1 MNLRI
6 WTLLPLLLFPAL
18 GACADKKEL
27 SPPPLNPHPKE
38 ALHVSVTFDHP
49 DDGKRYIV
57 VMSALYQNQQRE
69 CGYFDPLRGGGSF
82 VYPHGT
88 FDIPN
93 ESHDPKQA
101 KFNVYLDRYNEDAC
115 NWELASPYFL
125 VRDTY
130 TGRDALSHWGFPK
143 DRLFP
148 GTEYKEIC
156 QFKTNDFPQSCY
168 HGKPVPDKP
177 HYSRI
182 PITVRVSDD
191 SAPPHPHRSG
201 FFNPSNFVK
210 PVIPADI
217 PEPPSPGANN

>member
-1 MNLRI
+1 MNLRT

-18 GACADKKEL
+18 GVCADKKDL

-82 VYPHGT
+82 VYPHGML
-88 FDIPN
+88 DIPN
-93 ESHDPKQA
+93 ESRDPKQA
-101 KFNVYLDRYNEDAC
+101 RFNIYLDRYNEGAC
-115 NWELASPYFL
+115 NWELASPGFL

-130 TGRDALSHWGFPK
+130 TGRRALSHWGFPK
-143 DRLFP
+143 DRLAP

-156 QFKTNDFPQSCY
+156 QFMADDFPQICY
-168 HGKPVPDKP
+168 HEKLVPNDP

-182 PITVRVSDD
+182 PITVRVSED
-191 SAPPHPHRSG
+191 SAPLRPHVPGYFS
-201 FFNPSNFVK
+201 PSNFVK
-210 PVIPADI
+210 PVTPTDM
-217 PEPPSPGANN
+217 PNPPYPGGDD